1 VLENVLLLAL
11 ALSAGYIGVL
21 GQLVKVGIV
30 GAGAVGAMR
39 WRRSNPETESPMAEA
54 PQIYLTH
61 DDMDRLLQL
70 IESYPGKRFDRLEGE
85 LPMNSRVVF
94 ENETTGVRR
103 EITLVYPG
111 MADIDAGRISILVPV
126 ATALLGLRVGQSID
140 WELPGG
146 EKQRYRIVGVPY
158 QPEAAGEPQ

>member
-1 VLENVLLLAL
+1 
-11 ALSAGYIGVL
+11 
-21 GQLVKVGIV
+21 
-30 GAGAVGAMR
+30 
-39 WRRSNPETESPMAEA
+39 MAEA

-70 IESYPGKRFDRLEGE
+70 IEAYPGKRFERLEGE
-85 LPMNSRVVF
+85 LLRAKVVPREKIPEDVVTMNSRVVF

-111 MADIDAGRISILVPV
+111 MADIDEGRISILVPV
-126 ATALLGLRVGQSID
+126 GTALLGLRVGQSID

-146 EKQRYRIVGVPY
+146 EKHRYRIVGVPY
-158 QPEAAGEPQ
+158 QPEAAGERQ